1 MQLPPDVAAA
11 LQTQQETAPSV
22 AARHAD
28 GIASSDV
35 YGDAVVAAL
44 VQMAVIAH
52 DDALW
57 KALNHQVCPLLC
69 FAQSSPLLRSVHMS
83 CIVV

>member
-1 MQLPPDVAAA
+1 MQLPPDVATA
-11 LQTQQETAPSV
+11 LQAQQDIAPS
-22 AARHAD
+22 AAAQRVDAAD
-28 GIASSDV
+28 GLASSDV

-57 KALNHQVCPLLC
+57 KALNHQV
-69 FAQSSPLLRSVHMS
+69 
-83 CIVV
+83 I